1 MLYQIPGLI
10 FEPIDSVECRHSSDS
25 RTTKLIIG
33 IEEVTERGPPTCG
46 ILMNGR
52 STGEEVKDY
61 FAKKEGTYI
70 GQHCTPHRK
79 INFL

>member
-1 MLYQIPGLI
+1 M
-10 FEPIDSVECRHSSDS
+10 
-25 RTTKLIIG
+25 IIG
-33 IEEVTERGPPTCG
+33 IEEVTERGPPTFG

-79 INFL
+79 VDFP